1 MMSGEGDTLSAQK
14 QGAVGFINK
23 PTTKEKLDKALLN
36 LEGVIEKKI
45 KDLLV
50 IEDDEY
56 LRKSIIEL
64 LKAEDVTTY
73 EANTGTQALSIIRDT
88 NIDCIVLDLTLP
100 DMSGYDLLNILKKE
114 SELHIPPIIVY
125 TGRDL
130 SKEEEKT
137 IMQFAESIII
147 KGVKSEERLIDET
160 ALFLHRV
167 VDKYVGRSADSI
179 INIHDKDFV
188 FKGKTV
194 LLVDDDNRNSY
205 ALSKVM
211 IDKELNVLIA
221 DNGANAVDIISRNNN
236 IDLVLMDI
244 MMPVMDGITAIG
256 EIRNSL
262 KLNKLP
268 IIALTAKAMKE
279 DREKCIAAG
288 ANDYLS
294 KPIEIDKLFSLL
306 RVWLYK

>member
-1 MMSGEGDTLSAQK
+1 M
-14 QGAVGFINK
+14 
-23 PTTKEKLDKALLN
+23 LN

-221 DNGANAVDIISRNNN
+221 DNGANAVDIISQNNN